1 MGVSKPTSEMVPPK
15 MPQLTDTAIRSA
27 RPKEKPYKLFD
38 GGGLFLLVR
47 PNGSRLWR
55 LKYRVEGREKLLSVG
70 IYPEISLKSARERRD
85 DARRLVAAGVDP
97 SAKRKAERAAR
108 ADTFEAMTREWLD
121 LKSRG
126 LTERTHAKR
135 LSRFEAFVF
144 PYLGKRP
151 VATITAPDLLT
162 VLQRVEARGKNET
175 AHRVRSESSAVFRY
189 AIATGRAERDPAED
203 LRGAL
208 APVVVRNHPA
218 ITEPGKIGE
227 LLRAIH
233 GYVGQPS
240 TAYALK
246 LLPLTFVRP
255 GELRGAEWAEFDLD
269 RAEWRIPGARMKMG
283 EQHIVPLSS
292 QAVALLRELHPLTG
306 SGRYLFPSLRTG
318 ERPISNNTLNAALR
332 RLGYTGDEM
341 VSHGFRSMASTC
353 LNEKGWE
360 PDLIELQLAHA
371 ERDEVR
377 GAYNRALRLA
387 DRRRMMQAW
396 ADYLDGLRASG
407 NVVSLRKSA

>member
-1 MGVSKPTSEMVPPK
+1 MA
-15 MPQLTDTAIRSA
+15 QLTDTAIRSA
-27 RPKEKPYKLFD
+27 KPTEKPYKLFD
-38 GGGLFLLVR
+38 GGGLFLLVQ
-47 PNGSRLWR
+47 PGGSRLWR
-55 LKYRVEGREKLLSVG
+55 LKYRIDGREKLLSVG
-70 IYPEISLKSARERRD
+70 MYPEVSLKSARERRE
-85 DARRLVAAGVDP
+85 DARRQIAAGVDP

-108 ADTFEAMTREWLD
+108 ADTFEAIAREWLD
-121 LKSRG
+121 LKRAS
-126 LTERTHAKR
+126 LSARTYDKR

-144 PYLGKRP
+144 PSLGKRP
-151 VATITAPDLLT
+151 IASITAPDLLAAIK
-162 VLQRVEARGKNET
+162 RVEARGINET

-189 AIATGRAERDPAED
+189 AIATGRAERDPAAD

-208 APVVVRNHPA
+208 APVIVRNHPA
-218 ITEPGKIGE
+218 ITDPAKIGE

-233 GYVGQPS
+233 GYAGQPS
-240 TAYALK
+240 TEYALK

-255 GELRGAEWAEFDLD
+255 GELRGAEWIEFDLD
-269 RAEWRIPGARMKMG
+269 GAEWRIPATRMKMR
-283 EQHIVPLSS
+283 EQHIVPLST
-292 QAVALLRELHPLTG
+292 QAVELLRGLQPLTG
-306 SGRYLFPSLRTG
+306 SGRYLFPSLRTD

-353 LNEKGWE
+353 LNEQGWE

-377 GAYNRALRLA
+377 GAYNRAQRLG

-396 ADYLDGLRASG
+396 ADYLNGLRVGAS
-407 NVVSLRKSA
+407 VIHIRRTA